1 MSTYLP
7 WGPLCLLAE
16 GSHGINGAEIQ
27 LLQLTLIK
35 SQSNAPQGNNMVLS
49 PGRRHVP
56 NLQVKKKARLDWP
69 LLTVVSLIAQLVK
82 NPPALQETP
91 VQFPCG
97 EDPLEKEKATNSSI
111 LAWKIP
117 WPVRSMGSQRV
128 GHDWATFTFT
138 FTDCI
143 WNWHGANFF
152 NI

>member
-56 NLQVKKKARLDWP
+56 NLQVKKKSQIRL
-69 LLTVVSLIAQLVK
+69 
-82 NPPALQETP
+82 TP
-91 VQFPCG
+91 TDCGFPHSSVGKESTCNAG
-97 EDPLEKEKATNSSI
+97 DPSSI
-111 LAWKIP
+111 PAWG
-117 WPVRSMGSQRV
+117 RSPGEGKGYQL
-128 GHDWATFTFT
+128 
-138 FTDCI
+138 
-143 WNWHGANFF
+143 
-152 NI
+152 